1 MSLYFLI
8 PCKSLR
14 HGKSRLAP
22 IVSSADR
29 QQLCARLLRNSLALA
44 LALQPVDKVSVITSD
59 PEAKAIAD
67 DHGVGTIDDGGACLN
82 EALRRGRASMTAKQG
97 RERAVIILPIDLAY
111 ATPGAIARAIRPD
124 LDVALVPDEG
134 RQGTNLLYIGP
145 RAWPLF
151 TFAFGPNSFLAH
163 RSLAEQAGF
172 RVAVIEE
179 PLLAFDMDRPEDYA
193 RWRYGAAQ
201 SAGRRA

>member
-29 QQLCARLLRNSLALA
+29 RLLCARLLRNSLALA

-59 PEAKAIAD
+59 PEAKAIAEK
-67 DHGVGTIDDGGACLN
+67 HGVGTIDDGGTCLN
-82 EALRRGRASMTAKQG
+82 EALRRGRASMIGQRDGDK
-97 RERAVIILPIDLAY
+97 AVIILPIDLAY
-111 ATPGAIARAIRPD
+111 ATTGAIARAIRPD

-134 RQGTNLLYIGP
+134 HQGTNLLYIGP
-145 RAWPLF
+145 RAWPAF
-151 TFAFGPNSFLAH
+151 PFAFGPNSFLAH
-163 RSLAEQAGF
+163 RSWAEQAGF
-172 RVAVIEE
+172 RVAIIEE
-179 PLLAFDMDRPEDYA
+179 PLLAFDIDWPEDYV
-193 RWRYGAAQ
+193 RWRY
-201 SAGRRA
+201 RR